1 MTLKYDW
8 FWFMIWVVI
17 IAAALFFALGARP

>member
-1 MTLKYDW
+1 MILRYDW

>member
-1 MTLKYDW
+1 MSTRYDW
-8 FWFMIWVVI
+8 GWFAVWLVI